1 MVKSMTG
8 YGRYEEAAKDY
19 KVSVEIK
26 SVNHRYCDMG
36 IKLPK
41 KFNALEGQIRGI
53 MKGYANRGKIDL
65 YISFDN
71 YADRDVR
78 IQYHEKIAQDYVNII
93 RQVQE
98 SFGLDR
104 ELTADSLIRFPE
116 VVSLEE
122 DSKNIEAYFPVIEN
136 AVREAGVKFLESRKE
151 EGENL
156 QKDILSK
163 LDYISGLV
171 SFVEERSP
179 KLLEEFQ
186 EKIRNKVAEFL
197 GSEQMDE
204 NVLASELV
212 IYADKVCVD
221 EETVRLRSHIQSM
234 GTALL
239 QEEPV
244 GRKLDFIAQEM
255 NREANTILSKANDKE
270 LSEKAIDLKKEIEK
284 IREQI
289 QNIE

>member
-1 MVKSMTG
+1 MTG
-8 YGRYEEAAKDY
+8 YGHYEEVTGEY
-19 KVSVEIK
+19 KVTAEIK

-41 KFNALEGQIRGI
+41 KFNALEGKLRSIL
-53 MKGYANRGKIDL
+53 KEYVSRGKVDL

-78 IQYHEKIAQDYVNII
+78 VQYHEKIAQDYVWII
-93 RQVQE
+93 RQVQDT
-98 SFGLDR
+98 FGLKQ

-122 DSKNIEAYFPVIEN
+122 DNKDIEVYFPVIEN
-136 AVREAGVKFLESRKE
+136 AVRAAGEKFLETRKT
-151 EGENL
+151 EGEHL
-156 QKDILSK
+156 QKDIVSK
-163 LDYISGLV
+163 LEYVSKLV

-179 KLLEEFQ
+179 KILEEYR
-186 EKIRNKVAEFL
+186 EKIKNKVTEFL
-197 GSEQMDE
+197 GDEKIDE
-204 NVLASELV
+204 NVLATELV

-221 EETVRLRSHIQSM
+221 EETVRLRSHIQNM
-234 GTALL
+234 EETFL
-239 QEEPV
+239 QEESI
-244 GRKLDFIAQEM
+244 GRKLDFLAQEM

-270 LSEKAIDLKKEIEK
+270 LSANAIELKTEIEK